1 MQEWP
6 RSTYACPSQHCVG
19 NLHERSLRAMT
30 RHQHVQQKLLKLLTK
45 PVHIKQ
51 ITGLAAAMV
60 ADQKAECMQYGLVLL
75 Q

>member
-1 MQEWP
+1 
-6 RSTYACPSQHCVG
+6 
-19 NLHERSLRAMT
+19 MT

>member
-19 NLHERSLRAMT
+19 ELRVRTLPAMT
-30 RHQHVQQKLLKLLTK
+30 RRYHVQQKLLKLLTK
-45 PVHIKQ
+45 PVQIKQ
-51 ITGLAAAMV
+51 IMGLAAAMV
-60 ADQKAECMQYGLVLL
+60 ADQKAECMQFSLVLL